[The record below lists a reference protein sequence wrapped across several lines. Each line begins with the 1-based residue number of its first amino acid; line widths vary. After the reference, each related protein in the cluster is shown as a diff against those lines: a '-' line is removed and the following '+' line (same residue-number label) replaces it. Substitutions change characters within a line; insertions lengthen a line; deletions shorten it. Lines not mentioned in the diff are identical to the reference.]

1 MHNGTSEY
9 TPAPPCI
16 SHSLVVL
23 CFMQTSKVL
32 KTVMMMRRN
41 TVAPATSTQMTTEV
55 SIPEPGREGGEI
67 GSLQDEGLYI

>member
-1 MHNGTSEY
+1 MHQ
-9 TPAPPCI
+9 
-16 SHSLVVL
+16 SLTCGLVFHANQYSAED
-23 CFMQTSKVL
+23 CYDDEE
-32 KTVMMMRRN
+32 N